1 MSRPI
6 TVAAV
11 AVLSAILTGWNYSAV
26 ARGGHGGFRGGGF
39 MVPGAGR
46 LPAYVVIDV
55 SATNDKQTFNA
66 MVANAGAGLVPF
78 GGHIVVDADGPTAWD
93 GQAPQHLV
101 IIAFDSLE
109 QAQAWKSSD
118 SFKAFDADRRLA
130 ATSRAFVFEGIPNAV
145 PSAGLHGGGR
155 LMRYDPKPF
164 EEIIKKRDQDLRR
177 IKDICKGC

>member
-6 TVAAV
+6 TVV
-11 AVLSAILTGWNYSAV
+11 AVLSALLMGWSYPAV

-39 MVPGAGR
+39 VVPGAGR

-55 SATNDKQTFNA
+55 AATNDKQTFKTMSA
-66 MVANAGAGLVPF
+66 DAIAGLVPF
-78 GGHIVVDADGPTAWD
+78 GGHIVIDADGPTAWD

-118 SFKAFDADRRLA
+118 SFKALDADRHLT
-130 ATSRAFVFEGIPNAV
+130 ATSRVFVVEGIPNAV

-155 LMRYDPKPF
+155 FMRYDPKPF
-164 EEIIKKRDQDLRR
+164 EEIVKKRDQDLKRL
-177 IKDICKGC
+177 KDICKGC